1 MFDSL
6 MALVSRSFGFRVV
19 CAVLVCAG
27 LLGLDLARRSGV
39 TPQAQGAWPVAAQVP
54 LDRPLVLTGQ
64 GHIPM
69 PADTPAAH
77 ASSLLAMP
85 ATHPS
90 AVMAFW
96 FAGTRESAP
105 DVQIA
110 ASHFDRATQQW
121 SVTRFMVSRHVMGE
135 QLGFGVRRVGNP
147 VAWLDPQGK
156 IHLFVVATGLGG
168 WAAARIVHLRQSN
181 EGQAFSDLSFEV
193 VRVLPLSWAWNI
205 SFLVRNA
212 PLMLQDGGMVLP
224 VHFEL
229 GIKYPV
235 ALRFD
240 AEGEFKGMVRISSR
254 KHVLQPTLLMLD
266 KSRWLALMRDQHI
279 AGHVAVA
286 QTLDGGQHWSDL
298 PDLALINPDSSVAGV
313 ALAPG
318 LQFFAHNS
326 SPHSRQILDL
336 SRSADGENWSLAQ
349 TLAQGAGMAEYSY
362 PAMTWA
368 DDSLWVS
375 YTDHRKQIA
384 WQRFAWSGTTR

>member
-1 MFDSL
+1 
-6 MALVSRSFGFRVV
+6 MAHVVRSFKLRLLLAILACSAVIALEWGRRPAPASTAQAVWPRAATVV
-19 CAVLVCAG
+19 PG
-27 LLGLDLARRSGV
+27 S
-39 TPQAQGAWPVAAQVP
+39 
-54 LDRPLVLTGQ
+54 VLTRNGQ
-64 GHIPM
+64 GLIPM
-69 PADTPAAH
+69 PADTLSAH
-77 ASSLLAMP
+77 ASSLLALP
-85 ATHPS
+85 VSRS
-90 AVMAFW
+90 ASLVAFW

-110 ASHFDRATQQW
+110 ASYFDRATQQW
-121 SVTRFMVSRHVMGE
+121 SPTRFMVSRHVMGE

-240 AEGEFKGMVRISSR
+240 AEGEFKGMVRMSSR

-375 YTDHRKQIA
+375 YTDHRKRIA
-384 WQRFAWSGTTR
+384 WQRFSWSATVR

>member
-6 MALVSRSFGFRVV
+6 IAIAARSVGFRLTCGLLVSI
-19 CAVLVCAG
+19 VLMS
-27 LLGLDLARRSGV
+27 LELARRPVV
-39 TPQAQGAWPVAAQVP
+39 TPLAQAGWPVRTQVHA
-54 LDRPLVLTGQ
+54 DRPLVLTGR

-69 PADTPAAH
+69 PVNTPAAH
-77 ASSLLAMP
+77 ASSLLALP
-85 ATHPS
+85 ATHPA

-110 ASHFDRATQQW
+110 ASQFDRASQQW
-121 SVTRFMVSRHVMGE
+121 LAPRFMVSRHVMGE

-181 EGQAFSDLSFEV
+181 EGQDFSELTFEV
-193 VRVLPLSWAWNI
+193 VRVLPLSWLWNI
-205 SFLVRNA
+205 SSLVRNA
-212 PLMLQDGGMVLP
+212 PLALQDGGMVLP

-240 AEGEFKGMVRISSR
+240 ATGEFKGMARISSR
-254 KHVLQPTLLMLD
+254 KHVLQPTLLTQ
-266 KSRWLALMRDQHI
+266 SPSHWLALMRDQHI
-279 AGHVAVA
+279 AGQVAVA

-298 PDLALINPDSSVAGV
+298 PDLALINPDSAVVGL

-318 LQFFAHNS
+318 LQLMAHNS
-326 SPHSRQILDL
+326 SPHSRRVLDL
-336 SRSADGENWSLAQ
+336 SRSSDGQHWSLAQ
-349 TLAQGAGMAEYSY
+349 PLAQGAGMAEFSY

-375 YTDHRKQIA
+375 YTDHRTRIA
-384 WQRFAWSGTTR
+384 WQRFSWSAAAR